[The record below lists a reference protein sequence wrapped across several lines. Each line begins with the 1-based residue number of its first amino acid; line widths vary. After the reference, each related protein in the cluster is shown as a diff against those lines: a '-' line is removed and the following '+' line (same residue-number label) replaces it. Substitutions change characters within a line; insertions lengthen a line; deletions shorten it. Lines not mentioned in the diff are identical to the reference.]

1 MAKASSILSITVL
14 ADVAK
19 LKKGMGEASR
29 SLKGLESNVKAT
41 AGRING
47 ALGAIGV
54 GFSISALVGMS
65 KAAGEDARAFGV
77 MANAIKNATG
87 ATDAQIQAADDYI
100 QRLSMQ
106 TGITDDEL
114 RPAMQI
120 LASTY
125 GDVTQAQDALG
136 VAADLAA
143 YKGISAEAAA
153 QALAKAHKGNF
164 TALEKL
170 VPAIKGAADP
180 LGELQRL
187 TEGSAEASAN
197 SDPWARLN
205 IIFENLQETI
215 GTYLLPYLSAF
226 GEWLSSPV
234 GQEKMQ
240 MLSDAF
246 GRVLEFVMNIVTWL
260 SDNMWLVVLIG
271 SMVVLVKTFI
281 TVYTITKKIIAAF
294 KAMTVLQ
301 VVANAVKGMVGPAAI
316 AGAIAAAAIGTGIVL
331 GIGAMFPDD
340 ETAVDVPEAPTRQVI
355 ALPKPVKPPIPKGG
369 KLPTVKDRAAAAKQA
384 KDDIEKAIKTLQDQ
398 LAKVQK
404 LIAETAQKF
413 RDSVDMS
420 VGLVTRGLGQIF
432 RADRYVR
439 ELKRMQKATKDFSTN
454 LKLLRAMGG
463 QAANPLLEQILS
475 KSPEEAA
482 AIMRSFVASPTLF
495 ADAIKTSADLAKT
508 GAGVGATINQ
518 MQGNQSQQALVNE
531 IKLLRNDLAGGK
543 NTYNIKAT
551 MTATEILNAIRRWE
565 KSAGR
570 KVLVT

>member
-19 LKKGMGEASR
+19 LKKGMGEASK
-29 SLKGLESNVKAT
+29 SLKGLETNVKAT

-54 GFSISALVGMS
+54 GFSIAALVGMS

-77 MANAIKNATG
+77 MANAIKNATS
-87 ATDAQIQAADDYI
+87 ATDEQIKAADDYI

-125 GDVTQAQDALG
+125 GDVTQAQNALG

-143 YKGISAEAAA
+143 YKGITAEQAA
-153 QALAKAHKGNF
+153 QALAKAHKGSF

-180 LGELQRL
+180 LAELQKL
-187 TEGSAEASAN
+187 TEGSAEAAAN

-301 VVANAVKGMVGPAAI
+301 VVANAVKGMIGPAAI
-316 AGAIAAAAIGTGIVL
+316 AGAVAAAAIGTGIVL

-340 ETAVDVPEAPTRQVI
+340 ETPVNVPEAPTRQVI
-355 ALPKPVKPPIPKGG
+355 TLPKPVKPPVPKGG
-369 KLPTVKDRAAAAKQA
+369 KLPSVKDRAAAAKQA

-404 LIAETAQKF
+404 LIAETAAKF
-413 RDSVDMS
+413 RESVDMS
-420 VGLVTRGLGQIF
+420 VGLVTRGLGQMF

-439 ELKRMQKATKDFSTN
+439 ELKRMQKATADFSTN
-454 LKLLRAMGG
+454 LKLLRSMGG

-495 ADAIKTSADLAKT
+495 ADAIKTSAALAQT

-518 MQGNQSQQALVNE
+518 MQGGQSQAALVNE
-531 IKLLRNDLAGGK
+531 IKLLREDLAGGK
-543 NTYNIKAT
+543 NTYNIKST

>member
-19 LKKGMGEASR
+19 LKKGMGEASK
-29 SLKGLESNVKAT
+29 SLKGLETNVKAT

-54 GFSISALVGMS
+54 GFSIAALVGMS

-77 MANAIKNATG
+77 MANAIKNATS
-87 ATDAQIQAADDYI
+87 ATDEQIKAADDYI

-125 GDVTQAQDALG
+125 GDVTQAQNALG

-187 TEGSAEASAN
+187 TEGSAEAAAN

-340 ETAVDVPEAPTRQVI
+340 ETPVNVPEAPTRQVI
-355 ALPKPVKPPIPKGG
+355 TLPKPVKPPVPKGG
-369 KLPTVKDRAAAAKQA
+369 KLPSVKDRAAAAKQA

-404 LIAETAQKF
+404 LIAETAAKF
-413 RDSVDMS
+413 RESVDMS
-420 VGLVTRGLGQIF
+420 VGLVTRGLGQMF

-439 ELKRMQKATKDFSTN
+439 ELKRMQKATADFSTN
-454 LKLLRAMGG
+454 LKLLRSMGG

-495 ADAIKTSADLAKT
+495 ADAIKTSAALAQT

-518 MQGNQSQQALVNE
+518 MQGGQSQAALVNE
-531 IKLLRNDLAGGK
+531 IKLLREDLAGGK
-543 NTYNIKAT
+543 NTYNIKST